1 MRTRKTLPLII
12 VLMALTSLSYRSS
25 AQETKRISVDDAV
38 KMALDNNLQIKS
50 SALTVDMQ
58 TALKGASWD
67 IGKTSLGYEH
77 GQINSFTKDDNITIT
92 QTISFPTVYINQA
105 RLAGANIKSSEFQ
118 LKGSQLEIATQVK
131 QVYWQLAYLYT
142 KYRLLIYQ
150 DSLFTGFSRAAELR
164 AKSGETNRLEMITAR
179 SQSLE
184 VRNRMHQVFA
194 DIGIVSRKFRTLLNS
209 DINIM
214 PADTILR
221 KAGTLQ
227 ATDSMAIKQNP
238 NLGYMVQQVEISH
251 LQRALE
257 LSHLMPDI
265 SIGYFNQS
273 MIGTQDVNGVPRSF
287 GAGDRFSG
295 VQAGITI
302 PLWFVPYS
310 SKAKAAGLSEKAAA
324 TQAEYFSKS
333 LTGEYFSLLD
343 EYKKYSESVEYYI
356 QQAVPEAELIIDQST
371 RSYKAGVMDYL
382 DYILNLNRGI
392 EIKQNYLDALNGL
405 NQTIL
410 NIEFITGKTL

>member
-1 MRTRKTLPLII
+1 
-12 VLMALTSLSYRSS
+12 
-25 AQETKRISVDDAV
+25 
-38 KMALDNNLQIKS
+38 
-50 SALTVDMQ
+50 
-58 TALKGASWD
+58 
-67 IGKTSLGYEH
+67 
-77 GQINSFTKDDNITIT
+77 
-92 QTISFPTVYINQA
+92 
-105 RLAGANIKSSEFQ
+105 
-118 LKGSQLEIATQVK
+118 
-131 QVYWQLAYLYT
+131 
-142 KYRLLIYQ
+142 
-150 DSLFTGFSRAAELR
+150 
-164 AKSGETNRLEMITAR
+164 
-179 SQSLE
+179 
-184 VRNRMHQVFA
+184 
-194 DIGIVSRKFRTLLNS
+194 
-209 DINIM
+209 
-214 PADTILR
+214 
-221 KAGTLQ
+221 
-227 ATDSMAIKQNP
+227 
-238 NLGYMVQQVEISH
+238 MVQQVEISH